1 MDGFIV
7 FLCFGLIQLM
17 FHHLLMD
24 DYKQALLD
32 QNEAELNE
40 FGEVASVRAI
50 DIKIIKGSSKF
61 HAEMKQA
68 GYYDDTSFEAI
79 TLPMSYYDST
89 ETPYEPL
96 ELLVYNGA
104 DYLIKNIEEL
114 EQGSGVKFI
123 VEKLK

>member
-1 MDGFIV
+1 MSSYSD
-7 FLCFGLIQLM
+7 
-17 FHHLLMD
+17 
-24 DYKQALLD
+24 ALLE

-40 FGEVASVRAI
+40 FGEVASVRDI

-79 TLPMSYYDST
+79 TLPMSYYDDT

-96 ELLVYNGA
+96 ELLVYNET

-114 EQGSGVKFI
+114 EQGSGAKFI